1 MNKKILL
8 IDDDRED
15 AEIFE
20 EALTEADDS
29 AILIYMDDP
38 REALDKLKKMHT
50 EMPKI
55 IFLDINMPFMTGWDC
70 LQEIKK
76 DGTLQHIP
84 VIMYST
90 SSNQREAAMA
100 AELGA
105 AAYLTKPNDYNELKS
120 KLKCLLSPL

>member
-105 AAYLTKPNDYNELKS
+105 AAYLTKPHDYNELKS

>member
-100 AELGA
+100 AKLGA
-105 AAYLTKPNDYNELKS
+105 AAYLTKPHDYNELKS